1 MNAPA
6 GVKNILRGALL
17 AVAATFL
24 GCALFFT
31 LPDIVAAQLNK
42 TMPYWFYESEVRCSA
57 VTGLACRAPHEQASS
72 NVGLLPKLSS

>member
-1 MNAPA
+1 MGRRQVVTALA

-24 GCALFFT
+24 GCAVFFT
-31 LPDIVAAQLNK
+31 LPDMVAAQLNK

-57 VTGLACRAPHEQASS
+57 LKKLAGLFMSKQANSS
-72 NVGLLPKLSS
+72 LGL

>member
-1 MNAPA
+1 MNALA

-31 LPDIVAAQLNK
+31 LPDMAAAQLNK

-57 VTGLACRAPHEQASS
+57 LSGLACRDSREQASL
-72 NVGLLPKLSS
+72 GLLAMLSN